1 MGTDVTLLILRQ
13 KKILTFVITRAEI
26 VVKNVQA
33 KTYDTT
39 TCYMSI
45 GMFGYGVYD
54 EFVTAMTNVFGKD
67 KCKKY
72 IFDVRNN
79 PGGSLE
85 EVSSILSYFVP
96 TGNPTVVVDSKLG
109 EESLAA
115 SDIDGSK
122 LTGKK
127 IAILMNQ

>member
-1 MGTDVTLLILRQ
+1 MRK
-13 KKILTFVITRAEI
+13 KKILDFTLTRDAI
-26 VVKNVQA
+26 VVKNVAA
-33 KTYDTT
+33 KTYNAT

-54 EFVTAMTNVFGKD
+54 EFVSALTSVFGKD

-85 EVSSILSYFVP
+85 EVANILDYFVP
-96 TGNPTVVVDSKLG
+96 TGKATVFVDSKL
-109 EESLAA
+109 
-115 SDIDGSK
+115 
-122 LTGKK
+122 
-127 IAILMNQ
+127 